1 MLVLAIDRIIL
12 IKSTSALLGQGF
24 SPELLMQYQVQGLS
38 VYQIFHILPQKVIQV
53 LGQVQLLM
61 LDQVFLHKLL
71 IFH

>member
-1 MLVLAIDRIIL
+1 VLCYQVLVLDQVELEIVQMKRVLDLFRLVNDRLIGQDIL
-12 IKSTSALLGQGF
+12 KI
-24 SPELLMQYQVQGLS
+24 VN
-38 VYQIFHILPQKVIQV
+38 LPQKVIQV